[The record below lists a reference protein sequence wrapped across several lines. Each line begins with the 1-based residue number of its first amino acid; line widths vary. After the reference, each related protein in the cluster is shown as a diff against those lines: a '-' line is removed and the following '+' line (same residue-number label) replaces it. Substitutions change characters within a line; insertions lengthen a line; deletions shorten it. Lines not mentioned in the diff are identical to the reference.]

1 MLVYG
6 LSKDAEGAQKKFQEK
21 FSLPFPLIADPDQKL
36 IKALGVIKD
45 KVMYGKKVK
54 GVARTTLLVQDG
66 KVERLWTDVKV
77 DGHAAEVL
85 AALSGE

>member
-6 LSKDAEGAQKKFQEK
+6 LSKDAEKAQKSFQTK

-54 GVARTTLLVQDG
+54 GVARTTLLVNEG
-66 KVERLWTDVKV
+66 KVEKLWTDVKV

-85 AALSGE
+85 AALGG